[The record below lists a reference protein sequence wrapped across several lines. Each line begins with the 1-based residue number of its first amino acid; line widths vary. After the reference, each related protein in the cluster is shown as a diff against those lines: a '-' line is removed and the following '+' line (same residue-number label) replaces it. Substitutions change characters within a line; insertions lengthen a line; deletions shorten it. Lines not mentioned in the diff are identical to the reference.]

1 MDIKNYNPDDVG
13 VNNGNYF
20 GFPFTVE
27 ESELVLLSAPW
38 DVTTSYGGGAASAP
52 DAIIEASTQ
61 LDFYDPD
68 CPNIWQRGIAT
79 ADIDYSIQDRSARLR
94 AIAKRIIEGLE
105 HGSTTLGDY
114 LTQRQLERINTA
126 SEELAL
132 QLFAEADKLLSEGKI
147 VGLVGGDHSTPLGV
161 IKAVAKH
168 HKGVGILHID
178 AHRDLRKAYEGFTQ
192 SHASIMFNVLSEV
205 PRVSRLVQVGV
216 RDYCTAEAELALTDE
231 RVVSFE
237 QDAIDERR
245 FAGESWGAVCG
256 EIVAALPEKVY
267 ISFDIDGLS
276 PDNCPSTGTPV
287 PGGLSFGE
295 AVHLIKSIVR
305 SGRKIV
311 GFDLVEVACGKM
323 GDLDANVGARML
335 YKLCCQ
341 TLKSNT
347 KQ

>member
-1 MDIKNYNPDDVG
+1 MENKNFNPDDVG

-20 GFPFTVE
+20 GFPFTTE
-27 ESELVLLSAPW
+27 DSDLVLLSAPW
-38 DVTTSYGGGAASAP
+38 DVTTSYGGGAAFAP

-79 ADIDYSIQDRSARLR
+79 ADVDYSIQDRSARLR
-94 AIAKRIIEGLE
+94 AIAKRIIENLE
-105 HGSTTLGDY
+105 HGGNVMTDY
-114 LTQRQLERINTA
+114 LLARQLKSINTA
-126 SEELAL
+126 SDELAV
-132 QLFAEADKLLSEGKI
+132 QLFTEADRLLSAGKI

-168 HKGVGILHID
+168 HKGMGILHID
-178 AHRDLRKAYEGFTQ
+178 AHRDLRKAYEGFQQ

-205 PRVSRLVQVGV
+205 PRVSRIVQVGV
-216 RDYCTAEAELALTDE
+216 RDYCSAEAELAATDE

-237 QDAIDERR
+237 QALLDERR
-245 FAGESWGAVCG
+245 FAGEAWSAVCQ
-256 EIVAALPEKVY
+256 EIVEALPQEVY

-295 AVHLIKSIVR
+295 AVHLIKSVVR
-305 SGRKIV
+305 SGRRIV

-323 GDLDANVGARML
+323 GDYDANVGARML

-341 TLKSNT
+341 TLKSNPRE
-347 KQ
+347 

>member
-1 MDIKNYNPDDVG
+1 MDIKNFNPDDVG

-20 GFPFTVE
+20 GFPFTIE
-27 ESELVLLSAPW
+27 ESDLVLLSAPW
-38 DVTTSYGGGAASAP
+38 DVTTSYGGGAAFAP

-61 LDFYDPD
+61 LDFYDSD

-79 ADIDYSIQDRSARLR
+79 ADIDYSIQDRSARHR
-94 AIAKRIIEGLE
+94 AIAKRIIDSLE
-105 HGSTTLGDY
+105 NGGSMMTDY
-114 LTQRQLERINTA
+114 LIDRQLERINAA
-126 SEELAL
+126 SDELAL
-132 QLFAEADKLLSEGKI
+132 QLFTDADRLLSQGKL

-178 AHRDLRKAYEGFTQ
+178 AHRDLRKAYEGFQQ

-216 RDYCTAEAELALTDE
+216 RDFCTAEAELAATDE

-237 QDAIDERR
+237 QSLLDERR
-245 FAGESWGAVCG
+245 FAGESWDALCRDIVESLPG
-256 EIVAALPEKVY
+256 EVY

-276 PDNCPSTGTPV
+276 PDCCPSTGTPV

-295 AVHLIKSIVR
+295 AVHLIKCVVR
-305 SGRKIV
+305 SGRRIV

-335 YKLCCQ
+335 YKMCCQ
-341 TLKSNT
+341 TLKSNPQ
-347 KQ
+347 K